1 MRNLTITSIAISVL
15 LVGSGCST
23 LGLSTSKPVVTE
35 RLVPVGS
42 SPWNLDFGD
51 PILRNIL
58 KESDLGAIDI
68 KIAIARRAQADVE
81 FEAAK
86 ALSRSQ
92 VEIGFNSAVGGRS
105 PSNGAAAGTPS
116 LLVAKDFD
124 LSGRSA
130 RAQDAAEYER
140 RAMGSEVIVAR
151 RLVGAETTRAYFAL
165 RAAQSLVNILTSE
178 RISVLRLADL
188 TRALHAEVRTN
199 QEEVT
204 YQTEAVADLDEK
216 LSEARLEVR
225 LQTLRL
231 GVLLNKAADISI
243 LPSTL
248 IPSDLPMVEQLSSED
263 VVTRPDVE
271 AAYARLQAADS
282 HRAEAVAATRAR
294 FVLTA
299 YFGAADSSIINLLDV
314 KSLAWA
320 LAAEVSQ
327 NILDGGARKARISA
341 AMVEVDLA
349 DLAYRK
355 TVVQAWA
362 DTRIAWAHVVAADA
376 ELKTAESQCQLLRT
390 QLELV
395 HRRAKA
401 GVADTLDLLIA
412 NDRVTKSE
420 IYINAARLRAV
431 MARID
436 LALTAPGE

>member
-1 MRNLTITSIAISVL
+1 
-15 LVGSGCST
+15 
-23 LGLSTSKPVVTE
+23 
-35 RLVPVGS
+35 
-42 SPWNLDFGD
+42 
-51 PILRNIL
+51 
-58 KESDLGAIDI
+58 
-68 KIAIARRAQADVE
+68 
-81 FEAAK
+81 
-86 ALSRSQ
+86 
-92 VEIGFNSAVGGRS
+92 
-105 PSNGAAAGTPS
+105 
-116 LLVAKDFD
+116 
-124 LSGRSA
+124 
-130 RAQDAAEYER
+130 
-140 RAMGSEVIVAR
+140 MGSEVIVAR

-401 GVADTLDLLIA
+401 GVANTLDLLIA

>member
-1 MRNLTITSIAISVL
+1 MRNLTISSIAISVL

-42 SPWNLDFGD
+42 SPWSLDFGD

-68 KIAIARRAQADVE
+68 KIAIARRARADVE

-86 ALSRSQ
+86 AFSRSR

-105 PSNGAAAGTPS
+105 PSNRAAAGTPS
-116 LLVAKDFD
+116 LAVAKDFD

-178 RISVLRLADL
+178 RISALRLADL

-216 LSEARLEVR
+216 LAEARLEVQ

-282 HRAEAVAATRAR
+282 HRAEAVAATRPR
-294 FVLTA
+294 LVLTA
-299 YFGAADSSIINLLDV
+299 YFGAAESSIINLLDV

-362 DTRIAWAHVVAADA
+362 DTRIALAHVVAADA
-376 ELKTAESQCQLLRT
+376 ELKTDESQCQLLRT

-401 GVADTLDLLIA
+401 GVADTLDVLIA

-420 IYINAARLRAV
+420 IYINASRLRAV